1 MASYLTIASR
11 VAAEIEVKKSR
22 FIAAISPVSTK
33 EEAAAFLSSVR
44 AEHREARHNVYA
56 DILREDN
63 YCKFSDDGE
72 PSGTAGKPILE
83 VLRRREIV
91 DICVVVTRYF
101 GGILL
106 GTGGLARAYS
116 ESAIKALDSAQ
127 LIRMQS
133 AQRLVCRC
141 DYTFYGRIPA
151 LSAAHGGGVEQTRFE
166 EQVYLQFYLPSEQ
179 VPHFSAALS
188 ELSFGK
194 ITAETVENTYVP
206 VEE

>member
-1 MASYLTIASR
+1 MASYLTLAG
-11 VAAEIEVKKSR
+11 AAEAEIEVKKSR
-22 FIAAISPVSTK
+22 FIAAVSPAATK
-33 EEAAAFLSSVR
+33 DAAIAFLNSVK
-44 AEHREARHNVYA
+44 AAHREARHNVYA
-56 DILREDN
+56 YVLREDN

-83 VLRRREIV
+83 ILRRRELV

-116 ESAIKALDSAQ
+116 DATIAALANAQ
-127 LIRMQS
+127 FVRMQS
-133 AQRLVCRC
+133 AVRLTSQC

-151 LSAAHGGGVEQTRFE
+151 LIAEHGGGIELTRFE
-166 EQVYLQFYLPSEQ
+166 EQVFLQYHIPSEQ
-179 VPHFSAALS
+179 FSRFSAALS

-194 ITAETVENTYVP
+194 IAAQTVENTYVP
-206 VEE
+206 LEK